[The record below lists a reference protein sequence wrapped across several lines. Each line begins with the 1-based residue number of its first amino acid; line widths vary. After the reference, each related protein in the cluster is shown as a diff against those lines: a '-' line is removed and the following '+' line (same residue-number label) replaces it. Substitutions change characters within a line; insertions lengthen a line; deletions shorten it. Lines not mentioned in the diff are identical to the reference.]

1 MPFMQVGN
9 YPTRSFATLGPSELQ
24 PLFENVFEKNACTN
38 LWVAIFTEQAPDFF
52 VGPKS
57 YVFVKQS
64 PLFRL
69 VNTCKVK
76 RAFRRLQEAKKGPLP
91 FKIV

>member
-1 MPFMQVGN
+1 MQVGN

-24 PLFENVFEKNACTN
+24 PLFENVFEKSAWTN

-52 VGPKS
+52 VSPKS

-64 PLFRL
+64 PLFWPCKHLQSKARL
-69 VNTCKVK
+69 SATLRSKEK
-76 RAFRRLQEAKKGPLP
+76 STPFR
-91 FKIV
+91 